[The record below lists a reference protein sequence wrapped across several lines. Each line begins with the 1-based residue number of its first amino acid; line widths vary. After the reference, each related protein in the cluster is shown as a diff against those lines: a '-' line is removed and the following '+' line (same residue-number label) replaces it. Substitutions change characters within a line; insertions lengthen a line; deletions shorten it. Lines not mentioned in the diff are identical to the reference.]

1 MSLAMIGRGSGPVV
15 LARWWDALIAAKTS
29 LGRLIARRQE
39 LECVGGRREGL
50 ARAFVASCG
59 PGRACVGGRREGLA
73 RAFVTSCGPGRLGGR
88 GRVRGLF
95 WRRPRCTSVH
105 SS

>member
-1 MSLAMIGRGSGPVV
+1 MGTARRIDVLKTSMSLAMIGRGSGPVV

-50 ARAFVASCG
+50 ARAFV
-59 PGRACVGGRREGLA
+59 
-73 RAFVTSCGPGRLGGR
+73 TSCGPGRLGGR
-88 GRVRGLF
+88 GRVRGLGSGRGGA
-95 WRRPRCTSVH
+95 RRWGRET
-105 SS
+105 